1 MVESLRQ
8 DIKDY
13 QGTTN
18 KLVRII
24 DYESDVSDERTI
36 PLQSTHISF
45 TYQSLIKIACYVSL
59 LLSSLGLARFTS
71 TYSRDVKRLEIK
83 DTFS

>member
-24 DYESDVSDERTI
+24 DYESDVIDERII
-36 PLQSTHISF
+36 PLQSTNISL
-45 TYQSLIKIACYVSL
+45 TYQSLIKIACY
-59 LLSSLGLARFTS
+59 
-71 TYSRDVKRLEIK
+71 I
-83 DTFS
+83 

>member
-18 KLVRII
+18 KLACII
-24 DYESDVSDERTI
+24 DYESDVIDERTI
-36 PLQSTHISF
+36 LLQSTHISF
-45 TYQSLIKIACYVSL
+45 TYQ
-59 LLSSLGLARFTS
+59 
-71 TYSRDVKRLEIK
+71 
-83 DTFS
+83 